1 MNNYPI
7 YAIFDKIAGV
17 YAQPFLSQN
26 DATAQ
31 RQFQYQMSQSAMV
44 AGDCA
49 LYKLGE
55 FDLATGEILSHVEFL
70 CNYTEAVDN
79 G

>member
-7 YAIFDKIAGV
+7 YSIYDKVAGV

-31 RQFQYQMSQSAMV
+31 RQFNYQMQNSAMV

-49 LYKLGE
+49 LYKIGE
-55 FDLATGEILSHVEFL
+55 FDISTGQILPCVEFI
-70 CNYTEAVDN
+70 CNYIGGEDN